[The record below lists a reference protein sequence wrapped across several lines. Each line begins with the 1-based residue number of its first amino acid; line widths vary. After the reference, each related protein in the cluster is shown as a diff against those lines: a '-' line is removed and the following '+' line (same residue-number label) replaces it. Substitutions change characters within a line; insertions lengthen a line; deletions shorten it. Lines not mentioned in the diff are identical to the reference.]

1 MSIDKQKKLTKGK
14 GWDLVKEFDPTIQD
28 PPTPKLPEEL
38 KELKK
43 QKPNFKKGGK
53 V

>member
-14 GWDLVKEFDPTIQD
+14 GWELVFDPTITH
-28 PPTPKLPEEL
+28 PPKPPKLP

-43 QKPNFKKGGK
+43 QKQNFKKGGK
-53 V
+53 VK

>member
-1 MSIDKQKKLTKGK
+1 MIINKQKKLTKGK
-14 GWDLVKEFDPTIQD
+14 GWERVFDPTIQD